1 LASSRET
8 SNGPD
13 WKDLA
18 EMLSAF
24 DKQNRTR
31 STIEI
36 CGWTTAGEPDLSIT
50 AKSWAQEDDRRV
62 AKPLALV
69 NVQWRRERFRT
80 MEGLFTYLL
89 YQLDFHIA
97 EVGWG
102 ENNSGA

>member
-1 LASSRET
+1 LASSRGT

-13 WKDLA
+13 WSDLA
-18 EMLSAF
+18 EMLSIF

-36 CGWTTAGEPDLSIT
+36 CGWTTGGEPDLSIT
-50 AKSWAQEDDRRV
+50 AKSWSPEDDRRV

-69 NVQWRRERFRT
+69 NVLWRRERFRT

-89 YQLDFHIA
+89 YQLDFQIA
-97 EVGWG
+97 DVGWG
-102 ENNSGA
+102 SDVKVP